1 MQMMIGHA
9 TLTFDGLPQSSQ
21 ESLLLLLAARAL
33 REPALAG
40 GLLELLLAAE
50 GAGGM

>member
-1 MQMMIGHA
+1 MIGRA
-9 TLTFDGLPQSSQ
+9 TLTLDGLPQSSQ

-40 GLLELLLAAE
+40 GLLELLLVAE